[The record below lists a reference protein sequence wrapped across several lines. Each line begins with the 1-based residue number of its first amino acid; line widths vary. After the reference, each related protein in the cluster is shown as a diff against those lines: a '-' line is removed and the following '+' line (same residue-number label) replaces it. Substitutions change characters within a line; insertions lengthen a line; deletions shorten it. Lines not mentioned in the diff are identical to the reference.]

1 MAKDNKIILG
11 LDPGIA
17 DVGFGII
24 EKNKKGIRFI
34 KTGSIKTVNLKSF
47 SERLEIIYKKINKLI
62 IKYKPDII
70 GVEKL
75 YFARNIKTALD
86 VSEARGVIILA
97 CQSNSIE
104 IEEFTPTQVKQAVTG
119 SGIANKRQVGLMVK
133 TILKL
138 NKVPKPD
145 DASDALA
152 VAIATS
158 IKVIIKQK

>member
-86 VSEARGVIILA
+86 VSQARGVIILA

-104 IEEFTPTQVKQAVTG
+104 IDEFTPTQVKQAVTG

-158 IKVIIKQK
+158 IKVVIK

>member
-34 KTGSIKTVNLKSF
+34 KTGSIKTVNLNKF

-75 YFARNIKTALD
+75 YFSRNIKTALD

-158 IKVIIKQK
+158 IKVIIK

>member
-47 SERLEIIYKKINKLI
+47 PERLEIIYKKINKLI